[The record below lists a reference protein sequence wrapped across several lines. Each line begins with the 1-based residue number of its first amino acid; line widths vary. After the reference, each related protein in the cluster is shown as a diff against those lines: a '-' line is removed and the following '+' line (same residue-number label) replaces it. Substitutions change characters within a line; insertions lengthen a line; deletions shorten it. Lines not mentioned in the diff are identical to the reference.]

1 MIVALTCHRPSEYVQ
16 YSCTKIVFLPRRLN
30 IQENQH
36 FIQNQLV
43 VHLPLESPFVLIPLV
58 YQTLAYFLRRLRCS
72 IYIQH
77 GDAAT
82 ARLAR
87 TLDHDE
93 WTTTDNTRYTPGD
106 HRQNECRVCDLYDTP
121 SSCIRSHPSCRLSSL
136 ELLIVSQSVLLR
148 HVNRAREGIMCQR
161 KYKKNR
167 RMHDLE
173 MNCTF

>member
-1 MIVALTCHRPSEYVQ
+1 MAMIVGIIVALTCHRPCECS
-16 YSCTKIVFLPRRLN
+16 VFLYKNCVLAKTMKYSRKPAF
-30 IQENQH
+30 H
-36 FIQNQLV
+36 SDQLV

-93 WTTTDNTRYTPGD
+93 
-106 HRQNECRVCDLYDTP
+106 
-121 SSCIRSHPSCRLSSL
+121 
-136 ELLIVSQSVLLR
+136 
-148 HVNRAREGIMCQR
+148 
-161 KYKKNR
+161 
-167 RMHDLE
+167 
-173 MNCTF
+173 